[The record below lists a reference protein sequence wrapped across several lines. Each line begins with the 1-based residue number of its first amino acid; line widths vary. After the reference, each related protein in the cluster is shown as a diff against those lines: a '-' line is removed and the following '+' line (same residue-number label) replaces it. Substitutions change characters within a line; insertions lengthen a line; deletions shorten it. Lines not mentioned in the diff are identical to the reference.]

1 MKQTIRSSDKELSTE
16 FMRRLDQMQRQSRDA
31 LAVSEAELATLGGRE
46 PSEPEDDS
54 ARTVTTTVLSELLV
68 RERKALEEIAAAR
81 ARLVAGTFG
90 TCERC
95 GRAIKRSRLEALPT
109 ARDCVRCQSQVE
121 GVR

>member
-1 MKQTIRSSDKELSTE
+1 MKQTARPSDKKLSTE
-16 FMRRLDQMQRQSRDA
+16 LMRRLDEMERQSRDA
-31 LAVSEAELATLGGRE
+31 LVVSEAELATQGVRE

-54 ARTVTTTVLSELLV
+54 ARTVATTVLSELLV

-95 GRAIKRSRLEALPT
+95 GGAIKRSRLEALPI
-109 ARDCVRCQSQVE
+109 ARDCVRCQRQVE
-121 GVR
+121 ERR